1 MITIKRWWNTLNN
14 KISKECVQRE
24 RKRQRDT
31 LFLKKKSEKKSPA
44 KKNKKIKKMPC

>member
-31 LFLKKKSEKKSPA
+31 LFLKKKSEKKIITRQ
-44 KKNKKIKKMPC
+44 KKIKK